1 MKIIFF
7 GTPSFVIPVL
17 ESLVSSFEVIG
28 VVTAPDSIQGRKK
41 VLTPSPVKQFALEQN
56 IPVLQPHELKTE
68 EADLYVVAA
77 YGKIIPQSIL
87 DIPKNGALN
96 IHPSLLPKYRGPSP
110 IQTALL
116 HGNEKTGVS
125 IIKMDAK
132 MDHGPIVS
140 QWETA
145 ISPNDTFESLHNSL
159 FQDAADRLPAIIS
172 DFINGKI
179 TPIQQD
185 EAGVSFCKMITRESG
200 YFDSTNPPSPEELD
214 KMIRAY
220 YPWPTA
226 WTKVRIKNNEE
237 RIMKLLPGKR
247 VQMEG
252 KNVMEMK
259 DFLNGYPEL
268 TPLLEKLLGMQH

>member
-1 MKIIFF
+1 MKVIFF

-41 VLTPSPVKQFALEQN
+41 ILTPSPVKQFALEQN

-68 EADLYVVAA
+68 EADLYVVAP

-159 FQDAADRLPAIIS
+159 FQDVADRLPAIIS

-179 TPIQQD
+179 TPIEQD

-237 RIMKLLPGKR
+237 RIMKLLQGKR